1 MAAAALALLSGD
13 EEEEE
18 VGVVGSVREL
28 LDAEGEVLL
37 VGWTVVIVLLCSVE

>member
-13 EEEEE
+13 EEEE